1 MNLTRN
7 LIVATLMTLVTTV
20 LLGLGYPLLVTG
32 IAQIAFHDNSNG
44 QLVEEHG
51 RVVGSRII
59 GQPFTSPGYFWPRPS
74 AAGGGYD
81 ATASSGS
88 NLGPTNA
95 KLLERVQRDLSRWQE
110 TNPGQPVPIELVTT
124 SGSGLDPHLSP
135 AGAAFQVPRVARAR
149 GMSEADVSTLV
160 RDHMEGRQFGLLGE
174 PRVNVLALNIA
185 LDRCRRGPW
194 GRHVPTGTPS
204 IMR

>member
-1 MNLTRN
+1 
-7 LIVATLMTLVTTV
+7 
-20 LLGLGYPLLVTG
+20 
-32 IAQIAFHDNSNG
+32 
-44 QLVEEHG
+44 
-51 RVVGSRII
+51 
-59 GQPFTSPGYFWPRPS
+59 
-74 AAGGGYD
+74 
-81 ATASSGS
+81 
-88 NLGPTNA
+88 
-95 KLLERVQRDLSRWQE
+95 VQRDLSRWQE

-185 LDRCRRGPW
+185 LDRWRRGP
-194 GRHVPTGTPS
+194 
-204 IMR
+204 